1 MIIASRTQFQVYLPW
16 GQRLFSIVH
25 LNRFLNVKEVVAT
38 FNQQKALV
46 GAFSV
51 IMNLRMEL
59 FEALINKHKYINS
72 CHGVTCC
79 PRDGHGTTEHQKLRC
94 NVDIPTTTTTAA
106 TTATNNNNSSRD

>member
-1 MIIASRTQFQVYLPW
+1 MKA
-16 GQRLFSIVH
+16 
-25 LNRFLNVKEVVAT
+25 VVAA
-38 FNQQKALV
+38 FNQEKALV
-46 GAFSV
+46 GA

-72 CHGVTCC
+72 CHCVTCC

-106 TTATNNNNSSRD
+106 TTATNNNNSSRDVRAVSVWWWVGDYRTPPGH